1 VRYSSGSLPT
11 KYTYTGQYSNMSDF
25 GLMFYNARWYDPYL
39 NHFTQ
44 PDTIVPNPYN
54 SADWNRY
61 SYARYNPL
69 RYNDPSGHRTCTAA
83 QAATGDETCDQN
95 IYGETR
101 TNDVLP
107 TEDVPLT
114 EMGAKISQ
122 LFQDMYDY
130 TEGWWWDDGS
140 FTLEEFLGM
149 WIIHEAAG
157 DPEKAALIAITIA
170 QSLYVGH
177 VVGAN
182 DAACTSEICHN
193 GVFNIMAAKANAGG
207 ALAGGFLD
215 MEDVSAYGG
224 YGGENGARMGAAAQ
238 YGSAALHPTSLIRD
252 KNDAP
257 FNWGNSDPGTAGLRA
272 AGIDSGDF
280 GTRVDSI
287 YFMQGNWL
295 IYTPNQAAYW
305 ISQGVP
311 ITTVNQS
318 P

>member
-1 VRYSSGSLPT
+1 MAWDRYA
-11 KYTYTGQYSNMSDF
+11 Y
-25 GLMFYNARWYDPYL
+25 AL
-39 NHFTQ
+39 N
-44 PDTIVPNPYN
+44 
-54 SADWNRY
+54 S
-61 SYARYNPL
+61 PL
-69 RYNDPSGHRTCTAA
+69 NYVDPSGHRTCTAK

-95 IYGETR
+95 IFSGTR

-107 TEDVPLT
+107 SEDVPLT
-114 EMGAKISQ
+114 DLGAKVAM
-122 LFQDMYDY
+122 LFRDMYDY
-130 TEGWWWDDGS
+130 TDGWWWDDGS

-149 WIIHEAAG
+149 WIIHEAAE
-157 DPEKAALIAITIA
+157 DPEKAALIAKTIT

-177 VVGAN
+177 VVGTD
-182 DAACTSEICHN
+182 DAACTSEVCRN
-193 GVFNIMAAKANAGG
+193 GMFNIMAAKANDDG

-215 MEDVSAYGG
+215 MADVSTYGG
-224 YGGENGARMGAAAQ
+224 YGGGNGAKMGAAAQ
-238 YGSAALHPTSLIRD
+238 YGSAALHPTSLIWD

-257 FNWGNSDPGTAGLRA
+257 HNWGNSDPGTRGLRD
-272 AGIDSGDF
+272 AGIDPDDF

-287 YFMQGNWL
+287 YYMQGNWL